1 MVLYE
6 RDNCITSN
14 TKRLS
19 RLTVMQ
25 IFSHTPSL
33 TILCD
38 GMHTPS
44 LTTVCDRMTDWMFSY
59 FVGCVVRYRSGTV
72 NSNTVN
78 SKFHLIRS
86 YCEYLARIL
95 SFHV

>member
-1 MVLYE
+1 MVIIQHFPEKSVNIIDVHPEKLRLRLRILPQIE
-6 RDNCITSN
+6 KKN
-14 TKRLS
+14 TVDM
-19 RLTVMQ
+19 LTDG
-25 IFSHTPSL
+25 
-33 TILCD
+33 ILGKCK
-38 GMHTPS
+38 
-44 LTTVCDRMTDWMFSY
+44 
-59 FVGCVVRYRSGTV
+59 YRSGTV

>member
-1 MVLYE
+1 M
-6 RDNCITSN
+6 
-14 TKRLS
+14 
-19 RLTVMQ
+19 LTVLKVISFGCQ
-25 IFSHTPSL
+25 NNHNDIF
-33 TILCD
+33 
-38 GMHTPS
+38 
-44 LTTVCDRMTDWMFSY
+44 Y
-59 FVGCVVRYRSGTV
+59 FTKCYRSGTV

>member
-1 MVLYE
+1 MSNCTEKYLNRCKIESFECEVDGITCDKLYLF
-6 RDNCITSN
+6 DS
-14 TKRLS
+14 
-19 RLTVMQ
+19 
-25 IFSHTPSL
+25 F
-33 TILCD
+33 D
-38 GMHTPS
+38 
-44 LTTVCDRMTDWMFSY
+44 Y
-59 FVGCVVRYRSGTV
+59 YRSGTV